1 MLPFFEYR
9 LTDDVEGLSAI
20 ALVEAPATG
29 VNYQAFAPQ
38 KFEVLNEE
46 KRIVVGAAMIPDLP
60 IYRRDERGEYYA
72 IFKKETIN
80 QLVQKY
86 FKEQK
91 TTEFNEMHDPL
102 LKLEGVYLYQS
113 FITDKELGIH
123 PPKGFENVADG
134 TWFIAAKVENDDA
147 WSKVKQ
153 DGLLKGFSVEGFF
166 DIQPYKFNK
175 MSKLDKVINLL
186 RSSFGEELEQDGKK
200 KEEDKDKMAEATL
213 VDGTVVIYDGELAE
227 GTAIVIVTEEGEVSA
242 PDGTHELT
250 SGEIITTAGGLVTE
264 VVVSEELD
272 SEFTEENLQAAIGK
286 ALGLWSKE
294 LKLDEKFEA
303 ITKENEELKAQV
315 ANFAKIEETLK
326 ADFNKTMQGIGSQ
339 LEELAKTEDAT
350 AQKPSSFAKMTR
362 QEKASKMASLIKA
375 QKKIK

>member
-72 IFKKETIN
+72 IFKKDTIN

-102 LKLEGVYLYQS
+102 LKLDGVYLYQS
-113 FITDKELGIH
+113 FITDKELGIL

-134 TWFIAAKVENDDA
+134 TWFIAAKVDNNEA
-147 WSKVKQ
+147 WAKVKKE
-153 DGLLKGFSVEGFF
+153 GLLKGFSVEGFF

-175 MSKLDKVINLL
+175 MNKLEKVINLL
-186 RSSFGEELEQDGKK
+186 KSFGYDP
-200 KEEDKDKMAEATL
+200 EEDEKKNKMMEDTL
-213 VDGTVVIYDGELAE
+213 VDGTVVMYDGELAE

-250 SGEIITTAGGLVTE
+250 SGAIITTAGGLVTE
-264 VVVSEELD
+264 IVAGEEVD
-272 SEFTEENLQAAIGK
+272 TEFTEENLQAAIGK
-286 ALGLWSKE
+286 ALGLWAKD
-294 LKLDEKFEA
+294 LNIDEKFAA
-303 ITKENEELKAQV
+303 ITKENEELKTQV
-315 ANFAKIEETLK
+315 ASFAKVEETLK
-326 ADFNKTMQGIGSQ
+326 ADFNKTLQGIGSQ
-339 LEELAKTEDAT
+339 LEELAKTEEPL

-362 QEKASKMASLIKA
+362 QEKASRMAALIKA
-375 QKKIK
+375 QKLIKK

>member
-72 IFKKETIN
+72 IFKKNTIN

-102 LKLEGVYLYQS
+102 LKLDGVYLYQS
-113 FITDKELGIH
+113 FITDKELGIL

-134 TWFIAAKVENDDA
+134 TWFIAAKVDNEEA
-147 WSKVKQ
+147 WTKVKQ
-153 DGLLKGFSVEGFF
+153 EGLLKGFSVEGFF

-175 MSKLDKVINLL
+175 MNKLEQVINLFK
-186 RSSFGEELEQDGKK
+186 SFGLDPEEEK
-200 KEEDKDKMAEATL
+200 KEETTMGEDTL
-213 VDGTVVIYDGELAE
+213 VDGTVVKWEGDLME
-227 GTAIVIVTEEGEVSA
+227 GTAIIVVTEEGEVSA

-250 SGEIITTAGGLVTE
+250 SGAIITTAGGLVTE
-264 VVVSEELD
+264 IVAGEEVD
-272 SEFTEENLQAAIGK
+272 TEFTEENLQAAIGK
-286 ALGLWSKE
+286 ALGLWAKD
-294 LKLDEKFEA
+294 LNIDEKFAA
-303 ITKENEELKAQV
+303 ITKENEELKKQV
-315 ANFAKIEETLK
+315 ETFAKVEESLK
-326 ADFNKTMQGIGSQ
+326 ADFNKTLQGIGTQ

-362 QEKASKMASLIKA
+362 QEKASKMAALIKS
-375 QKKIK
+375 QKLNKK

>member
-72 IFKKETIN
+72 IFKKDTIN

-102 LKLEGVYLYQS
+102 LKLEDVYVYQS
-113 FITDKELGIH
+113 FITDKELGIL
-123 PPKGFENVADG
+123 PPKGFENVAEG
-134 TWFIAAKVENDDA
+134 TWFIAAKVDNDEA
-147 WSKVKQ
+147 WAKVKK

-175 MSKLDKVINLL
+175 MNKLEQVINLFK
-186 RSSFGEELEQDGKK
+186 SFGLDSEEEEKK
-200 KEEDKDKMAEATL
+200 MMEDTL
-213 VDGTVVIYDGELAE
+213 VDGTVVMYDGELAE
-227 GTAIVIVTEEGEVSA
+227 GTAIIIVTEEGEVSA

-250 SGEIITTAGGLVTE
+250 SGAIITTAGGLVTE
-264 VVVSEELD
+264 IVATEEVD
-272 SEFTEENLQAAIGK
+272 TEFTEENLQAAIGK
-286 ALGLWSKE
+286 ALGLWAKE
-294 LKLDEKFEA
+294 LKLDEKFAA
-303 ITKENEELKAQV
+303 ITKENEELKTQV
-315 ANFAKIEETLK
+315 ASFAKVEETLK
-326 ADFNKTMQGIGSQ
+326 ADFNKTLQGIGSQ
-339 LEELAKTEDAT
+339 LEELAKTEEPT
-350 AQKPSSFAKMTR
+350 AQKPSAFAKMTR
-362 QEKASKMASLIKA
+362 EQKASRMAAIIKA
-375 QKKIK
+375 QKSIKK

>member
-72 IFKKETIN
+72 IFKKDTIN

-102 LKLEGVYLYQS
+102 LKLDGVYLYQS
-113 FITDKELGIH
+113 FITDKELGIQ

-134 TWFIAAKVENDDA
+134 TWFIAAKVDNDEA
-147 WSKVKQ
+147 WAKVKKE
-153 DGLLKGFSVEGFF
+153 GLLKGFSVEGFF

-175 MSKLDKVINLL
+175 MNKLEKVINLL
-186 RSSFGEELEQDGKK
+186 KSFGYDP
-200 KEEDKDKMAEATL
+200 EEDEKKNKMMEDTL
-213 VDGTVVIYDGELAE
+213 VDGTVVMYDGELAE

-250 SGEIITTAGGLVTE
+250 SGAIITTAGGLVTE
-264 VVVSEELD
+264 IVAGEEVD
-272 SEFTEENLQAAIGK
+272 TEFTEENLQAAIGK
-286 ALGLWSKE
+286 ALGLWAKD
-294 LKLDEKFEA
+294 LNIDEKFAA
-303 ITKENEELKAQV
+303 ITKENEELKTQV
-315 ANFAKIEETLK
+315 ASFAKVEETLK
-326 ADFNKTMQGIGSQ
+326 ADFNKTLQGIGSQ
-339 LEELAKTEDAT
+339 LEELAKTEEPL

-362 QEKASKMASLIKA
+362 QEKASRMAALIKA
-375 QKKIK
+375 QKSIKK

>member
-72 IFKKETIN
+72 IFKKDTIN

-102 LKLEGVYLYQS
+102 LKLDAVYLYQS
-113 FITDKELGIH
+113 FITDKELGIL

-134 TWFIAAKVENDDA
+134 TWFIAAKVDNDEA
-147 WSKVKQ
+147 WAKVKKE
-153 DGLLKGFSVEGFF
+153 GLLKGFSVEGFF

-175 MSKLDKVINLL
+175 MNKLEKVINLL
-186 RSSFGEELEQDGKK
+186 KSFGYDP
-200 KEEDKDKMAEATL
+200 EEDEKKNKMMEDTL
-213 VDGTVVIYDGELAE
+213 VDGTVVMYDGELAE

-250 SGEIITTAGGLVTE
+250 SGAIITTAGGLVTE
-264 VVVSEELD
+264 IVAGEEVD
-272 SEFTEENLQAAIGK
+272 TEFTEENLQAAIGK
-286 ALGLWSKE
+286 ALGLWAKD
-294 LKLDEKFEA
+294 LNIDEKFAA
-303 ITKENEELKAQV
+303 ITKENEELKTQV
-315 ANFAKIEETLK
+315 ASFAKVEETLK
-326 ADFNKTMQGIGSQ
+326 ADFNKTLQGIGSQ
-339 LEELAKTEDAT
+339 LEELAKTEEPL

-362 QEKASKMASLIKA
+362 QEKASRMAALIKA
-375 QKKIK
+375 QKSIKK

>member
-72 IFKKETIN
+72 IFKKDTIN

-102 LKLEGVYLYQS
+102 LKLDGVYLYQS
-113 FITDKELGIH
+113 FITDKELGIQ

-134 TWFIAAKVENDDA
+134 TWFIAAKVDNDEA
-147 WSKVKQ
+147 WAKVKKE
-153 DGLLKGFSVEGFF
+153 GLLKGFSVEGFF

-175 MSKLDKVINLL
+175 MNKLEKVINLL
-186 RSSFGEELEQDGKK
+186 KSFGYDP
-200 KEEDKDKMAEATL
+200 EEDEKKNKMMEDTL
-213 VDGTVVIYDGELAE
+213 VDGTVVMYDGELAE

-250 SGEIITTAGGLVTE
+250 SGAIITTAGGLVTE
-264 VVVSEELD
+264 IVAGEEVD
-272 SEFTEENLQAAIGK
+272 TEFTEENLQAAIGK
-286 ALGLWSKE
+286 ALGLWAKD
-294 LKLDEKFEA
+294 LNIDEKFAA
-303 ITKENEELKAQV
+303 ITKENEELKTQV
-315 ANFAKIEETLK
+315 ASFAKVEETLK
-326 ADFNKTMQGIGSQ
+326 ADFNKTLQGIGSQ
-339 LEELAKTEDAT
+339 LEELAKTEEPL

-362 QEKASKMASLIKA
+362 QEKASRMAALIKA
-375 QKKIK
+375 QKLIKK

>member
-72 IFKKETIN
+72 IFKKDTIN

-102 LKLEGVYLYQS
+102 LKLDAVYLYQS
-113 FITDKELGIH
+113 FITDKELGIQ

-134 TWFIAAKVENDDA
+134 TWFIAAKVDNDEA
-147 WSKVKQ
+147 WAKVKKE
-153 DGLLKGFSVEGFF
+153 GLLKGFSVEGFF

-175 MSKLDKVINLL
+175 MNKLEKVINLL
-186 RSSFGEELEQDGKK
+186 KSFGYDP
-200 KEEDKDKMAEATL
+200 EEDEKKNKMMEDTL
-213 VDGTVVIYDGELAE
+213 VDGTVVMYDGELAE

-250 SGEIITTAGGLVTE
+250 SGAIITTAGGLVTE
-264 VVVSEELD
+264 IVAGEEVD
-272 SEFTEENLQAAIGK
+272 TEFTEENLQAAIGK
-286 ALGLWSKE
+286 ALGLWAKD
-294 LKLDEKFEA
+294 LNIDEKFAA
-303 ITKENEELKAQV
+303 ITKENEELKTQV
-315 ANFAKIEETLK
+315 ASFAKVEETLK
-326 ADFNKTMQGIGSQ
+326 ADFNKTLQGIGSQ
-339 LEELAKTEDAT
+339 LEELAKTEEPL

-362 QEKASKMASLIKA
+362 QEKASRMAALIKA
-375 QKKIK
+375 QKLIKK

>member
-72 IFKKETIN
+72 IFKKDTIN

-102 LKLEGVYLYQS
+102 LKLDAVYLYQS
-113 FITDKELGIH
+113 FITDKELGIL

-134 TWFIAAKVENDDA
+134 TWFIAAKVDNDEA
-147 WSKVKQ
+147 WAKVKKE
-153 DGLLKGFSVEGFF
+153 GLLKGFSVEGFF

-175 MSKLDKVINLL
+175 MNKLEKVINLL
-186 RSSFGEELEQDGKK
+186 KSFGYDP
-200 KEEDKDKMAEATL
+200 EEDEKKNKMMEDTL
-213 VDGTVVIYDGELAE
+213 VDGTVVMYDGELAE

-250 SGEIITTAGGLVTE
+250 SGAIITTAGGLVTE
-264 VVVSEELD
+264 IVAGEEVD
-272 SEFTEENLQAAIGK
+272 TEFTEENLQAAIGK
-286 ALGLWSKE
+286 ALGLWAKD
-294 LKLDEKFEA
+294 LNIDEKFAA
-303 ITKENEELKAQV
+303 ITKENEELKTQV
-315 ANFAKIEETLK
+315 ASFAKVEETLK
-326 ADFNKTMQGIGSQ
+326 ADFNKTLQGIGSQ
-339 LEELAKTEDAT
+339 LEELAKTEEPL

-362 QEKASKMASLIKA
+362 QEKASRMAALIKA
-375 QKKIK
+375 QKLIKK

>member
-72 IFKKETIN
+72 IFKKDTIN

-102 LKLEGVYLYQS
+102 LKLDGVYLYQS
-113 FITDKELGIH
+113 FITDKELGIL

-134 TWFIAAKVENDDA
+134 TWFIAAKVDNDEA
-147 WSKVKQ
+147 WAKVKKE
-153 DGLLKGFSVEGFF
+153 GLLKGFSVEGFF

-175 MSKLDKVINLL
+175 MNKLEKVINLL
-186 RSSFGEELEQDGKK
+186 KSFGYDP
-200 KEEDKDKMAEATL
+200 EEDEKKNKMMEDTL
-213 VDGTVVIYDGELAE
+213 VDGTVVMYDGELAE

-250 SGEIITTAGGLVTE
+250 SGAIITTAGGLVTE
-264 VVVSEELD
+264 IVAGEEVD
-272 SEFTEENLQAAIGK
+272 TEFTEENLQAAIGK
-286 ALGLWSKE
+286 ALGLWAKD
-294 LKLDEKFEA
+294 LNIDEKFAA
-303 ITKENEELKAQV
+303 ITKENEELKTQV
-315 ANFAKIEETLK
+315 ASFAKVEETLK
-326 ADFNKTMQGIGSQ
+326 ADFNKTLQGIGSQ
-339 LEELAKTEDAT
+339 LEELAKTEEPL

-362 QEKASKMASLIKA
+362 QEKASRMAALIKA
-375 QKKIK
+375 QKSIKK

>member
-72 IFKKETIN
+72 IFKKDTIN

-102 LKLEGVYLYQS
+102 LKLDGVYLYQS
-113 FITDKELGIH
+113 FITDKELGIL

-134 TWFIAAKVENDDA
+134 TWFIAAKVDNDEA
-147 WSKVKQ
+147 WAKVKKE
-153 DGLLKGFSVEGFF
+153 GLLKGFSVEGFF

-175 MSKLDKVINLL
+175 MNKLEKVINLL
-186 RSSFGEELEQDGKK
+186 KSFGYDP
-200 KEEDKDKMAEATL
+200 EEDEKKNKMMEDTL
-213 VDGTVVIYDGELAE
+213 VDGTVVMYDGELAE

-250 SGEIITTAGGLVTE
+250 SGAIITTAGGLVTE
-264 VVVSEELD
+264 IVAGEEVD
-272 SEFTEENLQAAIGK
+272 TEFTEENLQAAIGK
-286 ALGLWSKE
+286 ALGLWAKD
-294 LKLDEKFEA
+294 LNIDEKFAA
-303 ITKENEELKAQV
+303 ITKENEELKTQV
-315 ANFAKIEETLK
+315 ASFAKVEETLK
-326 ADFNKTMQGIGSQ
+326 ADFNKTLQGIGSQ
-339 LEELAKTEDAT
+339 LEELAKTEEPL

-362 QEKASKMASLIKA
+362 QEKASRMAALIKA
-375 QKKIK
+375 QKLIKK

>member
-72 IFKKETIN
+72 IFKKDTIN

-102 LKLEGVYLYQS
+102 LKLDGVYLYQS
-113 FITDKELGIH
+113 FITDKELGIL

-134 TWFIAAKVENDDA
+134 TWFIAAKVDNNEA
-147 WSKVKQ
+147 WAKVKKE
-153 DGLLKGFSVEGFF
+153 GLLKGFSVEGFF

-175 MSKLDKVINLL
+175 MNKLEKVINLL
-186 RSSFGEELEQDGKK
+186 KSFGYDP
-200 KEEDKDKMAEATL
+200 EEDEKKNKMMEDTL
-213 VDGTVVIYDGELAE
+213 VDGTVVMYDGELAE

-250 SGEIITTAGGLVTE
+250 SGAIITTAGGLVTE
-264 VVVSEELD
+264 IVAGEEVD
-272 SEFTEENLQAAIGK
+272 TEFTEENLQAAIGK
-286 ALGLWSKE
+286 ALGLWAKD
-294 LKLDEKFEA
+294 LNIDEKFAA
-303 ITKENEELKAQV
+303 ITKENEELKTQV
-315 ANFAKIEETLK
+315 ASFAKVEETLK
-326 ADFNKTMQGIGSQ
+326 ADFNKTLQGIGSQ
-339 LEELAKTEDAT
+339 LEELAKTEEPL

-362 QEKASKMASLIKA
+362 QEKASRMAALIKA
-375 QKKIK
+375 QKSIKK

>member
-72 IFKKETIN
+72 IFKKDTIN

-102 LKLEGVYLYQS
+102 LKLDGVYLYQS
-113 FITDKELGIH
+113 FITDKELGIQ

-134 TWFIAAKVENDDA
+134 TWFIAAKVDNNEA
-147 WSKVKQ
+147 WAKVKKE
-153 DGLLKGFSVEGFF
+153 GLLKGFSVEGFF

-175 MSKLDKVINLL
+175 MNKLEKVINLL
-186 RSSFGEELEQDGKK
+186 KSFGYDP
-200 KEEDKDKMAEATL
+200 EEDEKKNKMMEDTL
-213 VDGTVVIYDGELAE
+213 VDGTVVMYDGELAE

-250 SGEIITTAGGLVTE
+250 SGAIITTAGGLVTE
-264 VVVSEELD
+264 IVAGEEVD
-272 SEFTEENLQAAIGK
+272 TEFTEENLQAAIGK
-286 ALGLWSKE
+286 ALGLWAKD
-294 LKLDEKFEA
+294 LNIDEKFAA
-303 ITKENEELKAQV
+303 ITKENEELKTQV
-315 ANFAKIEETLK
+315 ASFAKVEETLK
-326 ADFNKTMQGIGSQ
+326 ADFNKTLQGIGSQ
-339 LEELAKTEDAT
+339 LEELAKTEEPL

-362 QEKASKMASLIKA
+362 QEKASRMAALIKA
-375 QKKIK
+375 QKLIKK